1 MGVLGLVEIAKS
13 VCGCALGLVEIARS
27 GCVGGGRDHRVGVL
41 RLAEISLSGC
51 VGAGRNNT
59 KWVRWGW

>member
-27 GCVGGGRDHRVGVL
+27 GCVGGGRY
-41 RLAEISLSGC
+41 
-51 VGAGRNNT
+51 NT
-59 KWVRWGW
+59 EWAC